1 MVGNSKQAFM
11 QAIQELLVTTPF
23 DHITVSELSRV
34 TGYSRKS
41 FYKNFIDVY
50 DLIQQVFRDDLTTT
64 ARNCGFKDYE
74 SFIDVLSPVLQDSD
88 NGGLY
93 DRYLTN
99 LEEMFYDKRFFYAK
113 AFTVEGPNSLRS
125 YFCGIS
131 SVQCHKY
138 TQYTAEKLNVSLSDK
153 EVNEIAEYHA
163 TAITE
168 MMVKALQSLAKDSNA
183 DKKILRGKAARRS
196 YKFVY
201 SYIWYLANNTEK

>member
-1 MVGNSKQAFM
+1 M

-74 SFIDVLSPVLQDSD
+74 SFIEVLSPILQDSD

-93 DRYLTN
+93 DRYLMN
-99 LEEMFYDKRFFYAK
+99 LEEILYDKRLFYTK
-113 AFTVEGPNSLRS
+113 AFSVDVPNSLRNYFRSIS
-125 YFCGIS
+125 Y
-131 SVQCHKY
+131 VQCYKY
-138 TQYTAEKLNVSLSDK
+138 IDYTSERLNVTLSDREK
-153 EVNEIAEYHA
+153 DEIAEYHA

-168 MMVKALQSLAKDSNA
+168 MMVRSLQSLAKDANA
-183 DKKILRGKAARRS
+183 DKKNTARGVTAQ
-196 YKFVY
+196 V
-201 SYIWYLANNTEK
+201 I